1 VTPNQIV
8 ALALRL
14 FAIWL
19 GMQALGYLYWFV
31 EVSASESRGSIVFMA
46 LSCVLSVV
54 IILVS
59 WFFPRAIGGKL
70 LPSQDNQAQ
79 PSTTAGSWLAM
90 GCTLIGLWALTTAI
104 PKLVNDLF
112 VAFFE
117 GRDTALRLLVYVDV
131 IQLVIAVW
139 LVLGGKGV
147 GKIFRWAQ
155 DAGIRKEL

>member
-1 VTPNQIV
+1 MTPNQMV

-19 GMQALGYLYWFV
+19 GMQSLGYLYWFV
-31 EVSASESRGSIVFMA
+31 EMSASESHGSIVFMA
-46 LSCVLSVV
+46 LNCVLCVV

-59 WFFPRAIGGKL
+59 WFFPRTIAGKL
-70 LPSQDNQAQ
+70 LPTQDKQVQ
-79 PSTTAGSWLAM
+79 PSTTAGTWLAM
-90 GCTLIGLWALTTAI
+90 GCTLIGLWILTTTI

-131 IQLVIAVW
+131 VQLVIAVW

-155 DAGIRKEL
+155 DAGIRKDL